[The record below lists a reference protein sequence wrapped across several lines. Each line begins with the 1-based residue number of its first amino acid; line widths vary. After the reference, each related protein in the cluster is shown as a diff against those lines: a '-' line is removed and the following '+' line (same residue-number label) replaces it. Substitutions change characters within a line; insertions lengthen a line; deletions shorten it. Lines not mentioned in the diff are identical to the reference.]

1 MAKKRVKAVSFDAMV
16 KFFMLTYDIPSRKD
30 LQKIMAKL
38 EKLEM
43 LISNCGVKGS
53 RLSATSG
60 NRSLVTAYETVLKV
74 IKSYEQGASFEDIQ
88 AKTGFEEKKIR
99 NLIFRLNKLGK
110 IKRKTRGIYIAI

>member
-30 LQKIMAKL
+30 LQKILTKVENL
-38 EKLEM
+38 EI
-43 LISNCGVKGS
+43 LIKNCGEKSG
-53 RLSATSG
+53 RLSVRND
-60 NRSLVTAYETVLKV
+60 NRSVITAYETVLKV
-74 IKSYEQGASFEDIQ
+74 IKSYDQGANFEEIQ

-110 IKRKTRGIYIAI
+110 IKRKARGIYIAI